1 MKSFFARFILTEIQK
16 VVEAKITDLLE
27 QKFKEEEFNDCFLVD
42 LKLNNTKLE
51 VYIDSDTG
59 ISFDTCRRI
68 SRYLEAYLDEEGWLG
83 EKYTLEVSSPGAT
96 RPLTMKRQYPKHVGR
111 KLEVSTLDDNKKEG
125 TLIKVDEDSI
135 TLSAKVRIKEGKRKK
150 TEVVESEIPF
160 DQIVKAK
167 IKISF

>member
-1 MKSFFARFILTEIQK
+1 M
-16 VVEAKITDLLE
+16 VEAKITDLLE
-27 QKFKEEEFNDCFLVD
+27 EKFQEEEFNDCFLVD
-42 LKLNNTKLE
+42 IKLNNTKLE

-111 KLEVSTLDDNKKEG
+111 KLEVSTLDDGKKEG
-125 TLIKVDEDSI
+125 TLIKVDADSI

-160 DQIVKAK
+160 DQIAKAK